1 VHDNVHG
8 AIAQR
13 RVRYFLMA
21 QKCRWRK
28 GFCSVLFFRDCS
40 EQGKL
45 ATRVRLQKLSQPRVK
60 HTKRLVQ
67 KIFCRRPRKP
77 DREDPIRL
85 ESSESARK

>member
-1 VHDNVHG
+1 V
-8 AIAQR
+8 
-13 RVRYFLMA
+13 
-21 QKCRWRK
+21 
-28 GFCSVLFFRDCS
+28 FCFSDDCS
-40 EQGKL
+40 EQGKR

-77 DREDPIRL
+77 AREHPIRL